1 MKIIRIYNNNILSAN
16 RDGEEV
22 IITGNG
28 IGFGKKVND
37 LVDSNKIDKI
47 YTFKD
52 QQKSQLQDLLA
63 KVPVIYFRI
72 AEVIAEKAA
81 KALNISLSNQ
91 ILISLSDHIG
101 YAIERKKNNQHISN
115 LMLNEIK
122 SIYKKEFKV
131 GLWALKVIEANT
143 KIVLDED
150 EAGYIAM
157 HIVNATIGNEN
168 NITSMI
174 LRFIKDI
181 QRVIEKNFSITFEQQ
196 TLNYSRLVT
205 HLKFL
210 GQHIFNNENKKIENL
225 DHLYDMLIN
234 CHPLMYPCIDEISKI
249 TKEKYQYQLEKY
261 ELVYL
266 MIHLSKI
273 VNENES

>member
-1 MKIIRIYNNNILSAN
+1 MKIIRIYNNNILAASK
-16 RDGEEV
+16 DGEEV

-28 IGFGKKVND
+28 IGFGKKAND
-37 LVDSNKIDKI
+37 EVDKYRIDKI

-63 KVPVIYFRI
+63 KMPVIYFRI
-72 AEVIAEKAA
+72 AEAIAEKAT
-81 KALNISLSNQ
+81 KMLDISLSNQ
-91 ILISLSDHIG
+91 ILISLSDHIS
-101 YAIERKKNNQHISN
+101 YAIERKKKNQQISN
-115 LMLNEIK
+115 MMLNEIK

-143 KIVLDED
+143 QVSLDED

-157 HIVNATIGNEN
+157 HIVNATIGNED
-168 NITSMI
+168 NITSKI

-181 QRVIEKNFSITFEQQ
+181 HRVIEKNFLMTFEQQ
-196 TLNYSRLVT
+196 SLNYSRLIT

-210 GQHIFNNENKKIENL
+210 GQHIFSNENKKIENL

-234 CHPLMYPCIDEISKI
+234 THPLMKPCIDEISKI
-249 TKEKYQYQLEKY
+249 TREKYRYHLEKY

-273 VNENES
+273 VNEYES